1 MNKSKIDHVLAFY
14 LPQFHPIK
22 ENNEWWGKGFTEWT
36 NVTKSKKRFVG
47 HRQPHL
53 PSDLGF
59 YDLRLS
65 ESRLAQAELA
75 REYGIT
81 GFCYYHYWFNGQQ
94 LLEKPLADVMALN
107 EPDFPFCVCWA
118 NENWTRAW
126 DGLDRQVLIRQDY
139 TENDADEHF
148 NRLVGFFKDRRYI
161 KINNKPL
168 FLIYRYDHIPD
179 VEQYFRKWRGLAKE
193 HGLEG
198 LYICAVKNGFITASE
213 NEIIDL
219 GFDAVID
226 FQPNRKDF
234 PTEVT
239 GKQKLITIA
248 KKIMPDTLYQ
258 WLKVNGTATN
268 RISYSGIVKGI
279 TSKNW
284 NKSVRFFPCVFPS
297 WDNSAR
303 RKTPTVIQN
312 DQPETY
318 QNWLE
323 YSLESVQDYPDGEK
337 IVFINAWN
345 EWAEG
350 CHLEPDQEMGHA
362 FLSATQAAIKKYK

>member
-22 ENNEWWGKGFTEWT
+22 ENNEWWGQGFTEWT

-59 YDLRLS
+59 YDLRLP
-65 ESRLAQAELA
+65 ESRQAQAELA
-75 REYGIT
+75 RQYGIT

-148 NRLVGFFKDRRYI
+148 NTLVGFFKDKRYI

-179 VEQYFRKWRGLAKE
+179 VKKYFKKWRDLAKE

-284 NKSVRFFPCVFPS
+284 NKSIRYFPCVFPS

-362 FLSATQAAIKKYK
+362 FLSATQAAITKYK